1 MKLYK
6 LLLITLPIFLF
17 ACAESVSRNP
27 NSRILAMGDS
37 LLATNQLTG
46 QSITDAVEKQIGVK
60 VIDRSVMGARIL
72 YGLPISGS
80 LGLNITKQYRP
91 GQWDWVI
98 LNGGGN
104 DLWLGCGCI
113 ICDRKL
119 NRLIAKDGSKG
130 EIPKLVSKIR
140 KSGAQVIY
148 VGYLR
153 SPGIASLID
162 HCRNEGNELES
173 RIDAFANSDEGV
185 HFLSLSDL
193 VPNKDRS
200 YHGPDMIHPSVKA
213 SKAIGAMIAEIIQ
226 P

>member
-173 RIDAFANSDEGV
+173 RIDAFANTDEGV

>member
-1 MKLYK
+1 
-6 LLLITLPIFLF
+6 
-17 ACAESVSRNP
+17 
-27 NSRILAMGDS
+27 
-37 LLATNQLTG
+37 
-46 QSITDAVEKQIGVK
+46 
-60 VIDRSVMGARIL
+60 MGARIL